1 LDLDN
6 TENVYRWIYCSTWLN
21 SPQFIGAILPS
32 RMKAIFICV
41 IIAMLGSAQ
50 GFKDSERCKERSIR
64 IYLFPLFTGICNL
77 DPFVQ
82 GPCLEVMTLYS
93 YLSARNEC
101 VFWQGCLLNGN
112 QFTNKTEC
120 EAKCKT
126 SFLR

>member
-1 LDLDN
+1 
-6 TENVYRWIYCSTWLN
+6 
-21 SPQFIGAILPS
+21 
-32 RMKAIFICV
+32 MKAIFICV

-50 GFKDSERCKERSIR
+50 GFKDR
-64 IYLFPLFTGICNL
+64 ICNL

-101 VFWQGCLLNGN
+101 VFWQGCWLNGN